1 MTKFL
6 FFLMLFLMLF
16 IIVMT
21 IVISNNDD
29 EFANLIKTFYECR
42 NNNKS
47 SELQKSL
54 RKYNIHYYLGE
65 KEIKSDYGSALI
77 IPTFRDSVVINGT
90 TYSVTKVIH
99 DTDNSDIKVIL
110 K

>member
-1 MTKFL
+1 MIPFL
-6 FFLMLFLMLF
+6 ISLMLF
-16 IIVMT
+16 IFAMT
-21 IVISNNDD
+21 LIISNNDS

-42 NNNKS
+42 NNNKT

-54 RKYNIHYYLGE
+54 KKYRVHYCLGD
-65 KEIKSDYGSALI
+65 KEIRRDYGSTLI
-77 IPTFRDSVVINGT
+77 IPTFKESVIINDE

-99 DTDNSDIKVIL
+99 DTDKSVITVIL

>member
-1 MTKFL
+1 MTTFL
-6 FFLMLFLMLF
+6 ISLMLF
-16 IIVMT
+16 IFAMT
-21 IVISNNDD
+21 LVISQNDY

-54 RKYNIHYYLGE
+54 RKYNIHYCLGD
-65 KEIKSDYGSALI
+65 KEIRRDYGSALV
-77 IPTFRDSVVINGT
+77 IPTFRDGVVINGT
-90 TYSVTKVIH
+90 TYSVMKVIH
-99 DTDNSDIKVIL
+99 NTDKFDITIIL

>member
-1 MTKFL
+1 MTTFL
-6 FFLMLFLMLF
+6 FFLMLF
-16 IIVMT
+16 IIVMA

-47 SELQKSL
+47 SELQNSL
-54 RKYNIHYYLGE
+54 KKYNVHYCLGDN
-65 KEIKSDYGSALI
+65 EIKRDYGSALV
-77 IPTFRDSVVINGT
+77 IPTFRDSVVINDKI
-90 TYSVTKVIH
+90 YSVTKVIH
-99 DTDNSDIKVIL
+99 DTDNSDITVIL

>member
-6 FFLMLFLMLF
+6 FFLMLF

-54 RKYNIHYYLGE
+54 KKYNIHYYLGD
-65 KEIKSDYGSALI
+65 KEIKSDYGSALV
-77 IPTFRDSVVINGT
+77 IPTFRDSVIINDT
-90 TYSVTKVIH
+90 MYSATKVIH
-99 DTDNSDIKVIL
+99 NTDNSDITVIL